1 MIKRI
6 LMVVAVVL
14 VLLLA
19 LVGGIE
25 IWYGR
30 WFSQHPLDLAG
41 IKHGSV
47 GVVDSRMFFADGEQ
61 FVLRYDS
68 WGFRGTPGE
77 PSRITILS
85 LGGQSVSQSLLP
97 EDKTWQRVMQ
107 AQFQADPRDDVI
119 VANAG
124 RNGYGAQAV
133 AAALHQWLSHVPGL
147 HPRFVLVMVGDQGV
161 DPVLSQTANDPV
173 IAEFNQS
180 YQDLLS
186 GVAAFSGIME
196 KSGVFRVLASVF
208 PPKLGGPV
216 QAGWPLLPV
225 VKAGE
230 WRDVILP
237 PADTPSLADYRQTLK
252 QIADDIHNNGAV
264 PVFVTVARGNY
275 RYFGGKDQE
284 MPLSRPVADVSTAA
298 LAAYNA
304 STRAVCREH
313 GFLCLDLAREVK
325 FEPNDFYDYVHY
337 SPQGADKIGRWL
349 HSKLAGLV

>member
-1 MIKRI
+1 MTAWGWSIP
-6 LMVVAVVL
+6 
-14 VLLLA
+14 
-19 LVGGIE
+19 VG
-25 IWYGR
+25 
-30 WFSQHPLDLAG
+30 
-41 IKHGSV
+41 
-47 GVVDSRMFFADGEQ
+47 GEQ
-61 FVLRYDS
+61 FLLRYDS
-68 WGFRGTPGE
+68 WGFRGSPGE
-77 PSRITILS
+77 PSRIAVLS
-85 LGGQSVSQSLLP
+85 LGGQSVHQSLLP
-97 EDKTWQRVMQ
+97 EDKTWQQVLQ
-107 AQFQADPRDDVI
+107 AQFQASQRDDVI

-124 RNGYGAQAV
+124 RSGYGAQAV
-133 AAALHQWLSHVPGL
+133 SAALRQWLPHVPGL

-161 DPVLSQTANDPV
+161 APLLTQTVNDPV

-180 YQDLLS
+180 YQALL
-186 GVAAFSGIME
+186 GRLTAFAGGME
-196 KSGVFRVLASVF
+196 KSGVVRVLASAF

-216 QAGWPLLPV
+216 PAGWSVPLPV

-230 WRDVILP
+230 WRDVTLP
-237 PADTPSLADYRQTLK
+237 PADSPHLADFRQTLK

-284 MPLSRPVADVSTAA
+284 MPLSLPVAGVPTAA

-337 SPQGADKIGRWL
+337 SPKGADKIGRWL
-349 HSKLAGLV
+349 YSKLAGLV